1 MGDSINRHCSC
12 TSAMIECQQH
22 EVVVRK
28 WDIYVTVPIS
38 SISIDR
44 ILRSAPKP
52 RDLDHGTISVGTAMA
67 PSSPPPRRASTVR
80 TRHTNGLEYSLR
92 VMRRSSNA
100 MHSLGTLSGALLLAI
115 CQSAGESCRVTQHI
129 FSEIT

>member
-1 MGDSINRHCSC
+1 MGDNINRHCSC

-28 WDIYVTVPIS
+28 WDIYVTVPIG

-44 ILRSAPKP
+44 ILRSAPEP
-52 RDLDHGTISVGTAMA
+52 RDLDHGTISVGTAM
-67 PSSPPPRRASTVR
+67 ASTVR

-92 VMRRSSNA
+92 VMR
-100 MHSLGTLSGALLLAI
+100 
-115 CQSAGESCRVTQHI
+115 
-129 FSEIT
+129 